1 MEEEIEVQSETEVT
15 QPKQAGTHAHTH
27 RMYMNRMSSIKA

>member
-15 QPKQAGTHAHTH
+15 QPKQAGTHAHTQDVH
-27 RMYMNRMSSIKA
+27 E